1 MNNQRVQCIVC
12 DFAFTLC
19 NDLYFK
25 ELGKEWVD
33 LITKILFC
41 KPSPLIATKWGSGEC
56 SSKEIAQ
63 FLSTQLPF
71 SSNEILD
78 ALYRGCATL
87 TLNPVVWDFVLQEK
101 NKGKKLALVTVN
113 MDVFTEIVV
122 SSHKLDTIFD
132 VIVNSADYGYKGQK
146 EMLWNKAFEL
156 LGPDYCYANSF
167 LIEDGQDCPKRFR
180 ELGGQAYQYTD
191 DCMFKEWWKTSGEF
205 L

>member
-1 MNNQRVQCIVC
+1 MNHQRVQCIVC

-19 NDLYFK
+19 SDLYFK
-25 ELGKEWVD
+25 ELGSEWVD

-41 KPSPLIATKWGSGEC
+41 KPCPLITKKWGSGEC

-63 FLSTQLPF
+63 FLSTRLPF
-71 SSNEILD
+71 SSCEILD

-87 TLNPVVWDFVLQEK
+87 TLNPGVRDFVLQERD
-101 NKGKKLALVTVN
+101 KGKKLALVTIN

-122 SSHKLDTIFD
+122 QSHRLDTIFD
-132 VIVNSADYGYKGQK
+132 VIVNSADYSYKGQK

-156 LGPDYCYANSF
+156 LGPDYHYSNSF

-191 DCMFKEWWKTSGEF
+191 DCTFEEWLKTSVNF